1 MPTLVTV
8 NKYDPVTPP
17 EDAYKMVQTLNNF
30 KLYVLNEAG
39 HGGGNQSCRNNVM
52 DQFLVKPNADIDVSC
67 LDIIN

>member
-1 MPTLVTV
+1 MLINWFKLV
-8 NKYDPVTPP
+8 
-17 EDAYKMVQTLNNF
+17 NNF

-52 DQFLVKPNADIDVSC
+52 DQFLVTPNADIDVSC